1 VVSIR
6 AALLDQ
12 TGKLVSESTPKRI
25 LQAAGLTWKRIRNT
39 MTDRRDEDEFKAA
52 HQFISE
58 YRTLHEEGQI
68 ELWLFD
74 ETGFDLR

>member
-1 VVSIR
+1 MKTS
-6 AALLDQ
+6 L
-12 TGKLVSESTPKRI
+12 KRPS
-25 LQAAGLTWKRIRNT
+25 NPS
-39 MTDRRDEDEFKAA
+39 
-52 HQFISE
+52 ISE